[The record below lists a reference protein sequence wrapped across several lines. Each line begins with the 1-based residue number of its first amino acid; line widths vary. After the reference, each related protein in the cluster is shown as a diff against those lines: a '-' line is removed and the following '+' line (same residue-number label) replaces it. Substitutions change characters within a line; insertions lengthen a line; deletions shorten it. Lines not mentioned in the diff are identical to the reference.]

1 MRFPVEEKLSEI
13 SAHLAAGSD
22 VVLTSPPGSGKT
34 TCVPLALLNS
44 PWLEGK
50 KILMLEP
57 RRLAAKNCAHYM
69 ASKLG
74 ESAGQRVGYRVRL
87 ERKVSKE
94 TQIEIVTEALLTQR
108 LLNDPELSD
117 TGLVIFDEFHERS
130 IHTDLA
136 FALTLE
142 MKRVFRPELR
152 ILVMSATLDA
162 EEVNVQLKGRL
173 VHAEGS
179 MFPVETRY
187 LGNITI
193 ASAVKKALEETKG
206 DILVFLPGEG
216 EIRRVAETLGDLD
229 NADVMMLY
237 GQLAREEQE
246 RVFNPSS
253 NRKVILATSIAET
266 SLTLPG
272 IKCVI
277 DSGLMRVSRFSA
289 ATGMSALMTL
299 PLSLDR
305 AEQRR
310 GRAGRVSDGVCY
322 RLWTQADER
331 SRPRK
336 MSPEIIDADL
346 SSLVLSC
353 VQWGALKR
361 CDLPWLTPPPSAAWD
376 SACELL
382 KRLGALDKQGALT
395 EKGSKMSMM
404 PMHPRLANMLM
415 TKDERAAQ
423 LAAIIEEPTTDRQT
437 NIKYV
442 QLKGRAQ
449 RLADMFLH
457 HCSSESSGLSD
468 GALLSLAYPERIAKN
483 RGNGTFCMVSGRGAF
498 IEKDDPLAKEE
509 FLVCCKLD
517 ARQADAKIFLACPIG
532 EKEVERLYASEMTT
546 ESLCVWD
553 KRNDRV
559 KAVEVRKLG
568 ELVFDEKPSLDFDA
582 ASAMIEGVRIK
593 GVENLPCWTVHN
605 IRLRQRINFLWQLAT
620 DEAILDAMGDFTSSM
635 TKWRDLENLNMPSL
649 LSSIVLEAGHTMHE
663 LDLFAPERIEMPTGS
678 KIAVDYSS
686 AEPNIEVRL
695 QECFGMKQNPTVLQG
710 SIKVVLT
717 LLSPAGRPCATTKD
731 ISNFW
736 KEGYLLVRKDLR
748 GRYPKHY
755 WPLDGA
761 SAMPTARV
769 RPKGVE

>member
-1 MRFPVEEKLSEI
+1 MRFTVEEKLPEI
-13 SAHLAAGSD
+13 AGLLAAGDD

-34 TCVPLALLNS
+34 TCVPLALLDS
-44 PWLEGK
+44 KWLEGK

-57 RRLAAKNCAHYM
+57 RRLAARNCAEYM
-69 ASKLG
+69 AAKIG
-74 ESAGQRVGYRVRL
+74 ESVGQRVGYRVRL
-87 ERKVSKE
+87 ERKISE
-94 TQIEIVTEALLTQR
+94 QTQIEIVTEALLTQR

-142 MKRVFRPELR
+142 MKRVFRPDLR
-152 ILVMSATLDA
+152 ILIMSATLDV
-162 EEVNVQLKGRL
+162 EEVNTVLKGRH

-179 MFPVETRY
+179 MYPVETVY
-187 LGNITI
+187 LGEVTI
-193 ASAVKKALEETKG
+193 AAAVKKALEETAG

-216 EIRRVAETLGDLD
+216 EIRRAADSLGYLD
-229 NADVMMLY
+229 DVDVMMLY
-237 GQLAREEQE
+237 GQLPKEDQE
-246 RVFNPSS
+246 KVFKPSK
-253 NRKVILATSIAET
+253 NRKVILSTSIAET
-266 SLTLPG
+266 SITLPG

-310 GRAGRVSDGVCY
+310 GRAGRVSEGACY
-322 RLWTQADER
+322 RLWTEVEER

-395 EKGSKMSMM
+395 EKGAKMSTM

-415 TKDERAAQ
+415 TQDARAAQ
-423 LAAIIEEPTTDRQT
+423 LAAIIEEPMPDRET

-442 QLKGRAQ
+442 RLKGRAQ
-449 RLADMFLH
+449 RLADMFLR
-457 HCSSESSGLSD
+457 HCRNESSGLSD

-498 IEKDDPLAKEE
+498 IDREDPLANEE
-509 FLVCCKLD
+509 YLVCCKLD
-517 ARQADAKIFLACPIG
+517 ARQADAKIFLACPIS
-532 EKEVERLYASEMTT
+532 EREIESLYAAEMTT
-546 ESLCVWD
+546 ENLCVWD
-553 KRNDRV
+553 RRKDRV

-593 GVENLPCWTVHN
+593 GVENLPCWTAHN

-649 LSSIVLEAGHTMHE
+649 LSSIVVAAGHTMHE
-663 LDLFAPERIEMPTGS
+663 LDVLAPERIEMPTGS
-678 KIAVDYSS
+678 KIAVDYSAS
-686 AEPNIEVRL
+686 EPHVEVRL
-695 QECFGMKQNPTVLQG
+695 QECFGMKENPSVLRG
-710 SIKVVLT
+710 AVKVLLT

-761 SAMPTARV
+761 SAVPTTRV